1 MGDQKKSK
9 KEIFHRMGRRYEEGK
24 EKIKK
29 EIEEGKKRIERE
41 EANEKARNDYW
52 KKGQSR

>member
-29 EIEEGKKRIERE
+29 EIEEGRKKIERE
-41 EANEKARNDYW
+41 EKEIKEQ
-52 KKGQSR
+52 K